1 MYKDMKK
8 FLKEELKR
16 EAEQALQDVQNDPEL
31 RDLKAPDEIRE
42 RLFATLDEREAK
54 EQPRV
59 LTEEDEK
66 LIEIGKLYIR
76 RQKRRKYLVVALVA
90 ILTFAF
96 GITAMGGPKKIVED
110 IRRMMMGRT
119 QMGVDVDS
127 KNFEPIE
134 MVDEEAGYQMIKDK
148 WGVEP
153 ARMQYYLEDTHFDE
167 FNFNEIL
174 HLAQFTYKEED
185 EVKLSYQVSLN
196 YGTISN
202 GIDME
207 EAIRQSYQITIQDK
221 MINIKEYDIEN
232 KDNSRWV
239 IDFSHQN
246 VYYMIWIEDE
256 TQSNMEKI
264 VKNLTFY

>member
-8 FLKEELKR
+8 FLKEELNR

-134 MVDEEAGYQMIKDK
+134 IVDEEAGYQMIKDK
-148 WGVEP
+148 WGVD
-153 ARMQYYLEDTHFDE
+153 AVRMQYYLEGTSLRKFDY
-167 FNFNEIL
+167 NEVIKM
-174 HLAQFTYKEED
+174 AQFLYEKD
-185 EVKLSYQVSLN
+185 GKQKIIYQITPN
-196 YGTISN
+196 QGTSSS

-207 EAIRQSYQITIQDK
+207 DAPVKEYELEEQGQKLI
-221 MINIKEYDIEN
+221 IKEFYVKEEKI
-232 KDNSRWV
+232 SRWT
-239 IDFSHQN
+239 IKFTYENLQYY
-246 VYYMIWIEDE
+246 VYVTDE

-264 VKNLTFY
+264 VKNLVFP

>member
-8 FLKEELKR
+8 FLKEELNR

-134 MVDEEAGYQMIKDK
+134 IVDEEAGYQMIKDK
-148 WGVEP
+148 WGVD
-153 ARMQYYLEDTHFDE
+153 AVRMQYYLEGTSLRKFDY
-167 FNFNEIL
+167 NEVL
-174 HLAQFTYKEED
+174 KMAQFLYVKEGKNKITYQITQN
-185 EVKLSYQVSLN
+185 V
-196 YGTISN
+196 GTVSN
-202 GIDME
+202 GIDAE
-207 EAIRQSYQITIQDK
+207 EKPVIEYELLVEGHL
-221 MINIKEYDIEN
+221 INIKGYGVKGKN
-232 KDNSRWV
+232 NYRWI
-239 IDFSHQN
+239 IDFTYQN
-246 VYYMIWIEDE
+246 LQYFMWIEDE

-264 VKNLTFY
+264 VKNLIFP

>member
-134 MVDEEAGYQMIKDK
+134 IVDEEAGYQTIKDK
-148 WGVEP
+148 WGVD
-153 ARMQYYLEDTHFDE
+153 AVRMQYYLEGTSLGKFQY
-167 FNFNEIL
+167 NEL
-174 HLAQFTYKEED
+174 K
-185 EVKLSYQVSLN
+185 N
-196 YGTISN
+196 GTI
-202 GIDME
+202 
-207 EAIRQSYQITIQDK
+207 
-221 MINIKEYDIEN
+221 
-232 KDNSRWV
+232 
-239 IDFSHQN
+239 
-246 VYYMIWIEDE
+246 
-256 TQSNMEKI
+256 
-264 VKNLTFY
+264 LL

>member
-134 MVDEEAGYQMIKDK
+134 MVDEEAGFQMIKDK
-148 WGVEP
+148 WGVDA
-153 ARMQYYLEDTHFDE
+153 ARMQYYLEGVSFGEFEFDQIMQLARLKYVRGE
-167 FNFNEIL
+167 DIKIL
-174 HLAQFTYKEED
+174 
-185 EVKLSYQVSLN
+185 YQVSPKT
-196 YGTISN
+196 GTLSQYNDIE
-202 GIDME
+202 DAYLQQYTME
-207 EAIRQSYQITIQDK
+207 VQGQEIH
-221 MINIKEYDIEN
+221 IKEYDIEG
-232 KDNSRWV
+232 KGASRWV
-239 IDFSHQN
+239 VDFEYQN
-246 VYYMIWIEDE
+246 MKYFLWIEDE

-264 VKNLTFY
+264 IKNLIFY

>member
-8 FLKEELKR
+8 FLKEELNR

-134 MVDEEAGYQMIKDK
+134 MVDEEAGFQMIKDK

-153 ARMQYYLEDTHFDE
+153 TRMQYYLEGVSFEE
-167 FNFNEIL
+167 FQYNEIFQT
-174 HLAQFTYKEED
+174 AQFTYMK
-185 EVKLSYQVSLN
+185 
-196 YGTISN
+196 N
-202 GIDME
+202 GNIK
-207 EAIRQSYQITIQDK
+207 IIYQITQNQGTASYGIDIEDSTLK
-221 MINIKEYDIEN
+221 EYEIEVMEKKIKIKESNINEN
-232 KDNSRWV
+232 GRSRWA
-239 IDFSHQN
+239 INFSHQN
-246 VYYMIWIEDE
+246 LEYFMWIEDE
-256 TQSNMEKI
+256 TQSNMEKV
-264 VKNLTFY
+264 VKNLIFY